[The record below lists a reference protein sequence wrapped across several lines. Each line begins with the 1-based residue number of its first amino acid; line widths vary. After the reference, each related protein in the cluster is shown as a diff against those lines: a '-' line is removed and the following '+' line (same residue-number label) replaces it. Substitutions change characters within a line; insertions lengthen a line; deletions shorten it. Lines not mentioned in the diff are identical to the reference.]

1 MNQNR
6 KLSNDHL
13 LAILGNVDSAI
24 AIYSGSEMCVEF
36 ASQAMLNAWGKG
48 PEIIGKALRDVR
60 FEAEGQPLLEVL
72 QKVWETGIDERGTVT
87 PMEQVVGGNVQP
99 FYLDYVYKAV
109 KHDDGKV
116 CAILHTATNV
126 TDKIASQIEAKQ
138 PPNKEF
144 VTIDKELIESKDR
157 LRETNIDL
165 QLTDIQLHKVLSEL
179 PIPVV
184 TLLGKDQ
191 VISVTNQAILKL
203 WNRTSEEVLGKPMLE
218 VFPELKN
225 QPYPSLWKKVFETGV
240 PVSFTE
246 KMVVYKDKV
255 SGGDRSFYIDYFCQP
270 LVDRNANRI
279 GIISTVFDV
288 TEKVQSRKQIEEAEA
303 RLSLALDSA
312 KLGTWHIHLKSNE
325 LTSSPRFREIFGFD
339 MRKEITLEQATDQ
352 ILESHRTDVIESIEH
367 SLVTGAFYD
376 MEYPI
381 KRYSD
386 DVIRWVH
393 ATGTM
398 YGATGDKINFSGIVQ
413 DITQRKFEEQR
424 KDDFLSI
431 ASHELKTP
439 VTALKGSLQLL
450 NRRKSDLDHPMVP
463 RLIDQAYVSVE
474 KITDLI
480 DDLLNTARS
489 NAGQLHL
496 NYSEF
501 TISNMLEQCCQHIRM
516 GGKHELILQ
525 GDKSLK
531 IEADEARIDQVVVNL
546 VNNAAKYAPD
556 QQHIYLI
563 VENLGDRAKVS
574 VRDTGPGIQHDK
586 IEHLFERY
594 YRTDYR
600 GAQYSGL
607 GLGLY
612 ISAEII
618 KRHDGEIGV
627 DSTPGEGST
636 FWFTL
641 PYKPLKRAEK

>member
-1 MNQNR
+1 MDQNR

-13 LAILGNVDSAI
+13 LVILRKVDSAI
-24 AIYSGSEMCVEF
+24 AIYSGSEMCLEF
-36 ASQAMLNAWGKG
+36 ASQAMLNAWSKG
-48 PEIIGKALRDVR
+48 SEVIGKTLSGVWPETSQKHFHDILQNVWNTGLDYTE
-60 FEAEGQPLLEVL
+60 EASPTQ
-72 QKVWETGIDERGTVT
+72 
-87 PMEQVVGGNVQP
+87 QVVNGKLQI
-99 FYLDYVYKAV
+99 FYRDHVYQAL

-116 CAILHTATNV
+116 YAILHTVTDV
-126 TDKIASQIEAKQ
+126 TDKITIQIDAKH
-138 PPNKEF
+138 PSNEEL
-144 VTIDKELIESKDR
+144 VTINNELTLAKDR
-157 LRETNIDL
+157 LKEINLDL
-165 QLTDIQLHKVLSEL
+165 QLSDIQLHKVLSEL

-184 TLLGKDQ
+184 TLMGEDQ

-203 WNRTSEEVLGKPMLE
+203 WNRTRDEVLGKPMLE

-225 QPYPSLWKKVFETGV
+225 QPYPSLWKKVYETGV

-246 KMVVYKDKV
+246 KTVVYKDKV
-255 SGGDRSFYIDYFCQP
+255 SGGDRSFYIDYFCEP

-312 KLGTWHIHLKSNE
+312 KLGTWHIDLKSNE
-325 LTSSPRFREIFGFD
+325 LTSSSRLREIFGFD
-339 MRKEITLEQATDQ
+339 MQKEITLGQATDQ
-352 ILESHRTDVIESIEH
+352 ILDSHRTDVIESIEH
-367 SLVTGAFYD
+367 ALATGAFYD
-376 MEYPI
+376 IEYPI

-393 ATGTM
+393 ATGM
-398 YGATGDKINFSGIVQ
+398 IYGATGDKMNFSGIVQ

-450 NRRKSDLDHPMVP
+450 NRKKNDLTHPMVP

-501 TISNMLEQCCQHIRM
+501 TISTMLEQCCQHIRM
-516 GGKHELILQ
+516 GGKHELIFQ

-556 QQHIYLI
+556 QQNIYLN

-574 VRDTGPGIQHDK
+574 VRDTGPGIQRDK
-586 IEHLFERY
+586 IKHLFERY

-600 GAQYSGL
+600 GTQYSGL

-618 KRHDGEIGV
+618 KRHNGEIGV

-641 PYKPLKRAEK
+641 PYKPLIRTEK